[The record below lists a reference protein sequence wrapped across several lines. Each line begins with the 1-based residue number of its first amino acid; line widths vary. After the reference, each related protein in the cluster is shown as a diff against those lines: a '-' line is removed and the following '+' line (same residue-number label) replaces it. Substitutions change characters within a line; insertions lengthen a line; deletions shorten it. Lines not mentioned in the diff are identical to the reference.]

1 MISIADTIPADYEP
15 GSVSTFFVYLAYFLG
30 VTKFKKYWPG
40 SGSCWK
46 TFHANRNSI
55 SDMEV
60 IIRNAREYAS
70 IHLRSLIL
78 ESIAYTLVLLGS
90 HWNSFANTKFTIY
103 VAVAMSTLHLYPLLV
118 QHYNIVMAKR
128 RIVQLKKIPPTQEE
142 LENKLYI
149 HVCSDSYE
157 TRLYRVNVGYTI
169 WGPLQTKENAIS
181 YRDFLLQRYGGFLI
195 PEMDD
200 EAAFLDNKRDAYRAW
215 KLQHSTS

>member
-149 HVCSDSYE
+149 HVCPDSYDND
-157 TRLYRVNVGYTI
+157 LYRVNLGYVN
-169 WGPLQTKENAIS
+169 WGPMQTKGDAIS
-181 YRDFLLQRYGGFLI
+181 YKDFLVRRYGSNSPKI
-195 PEMDD
+195 VDD
-200 EAAFLDNKRDAYRAW
+200 AAFLDTKKDAYRSW
-215 KLQHSTS
+215 KLQRSTS